1 MFHCVSFCVRDV
13 YWEGQNGIGTY
24 ARMFRTYSD
33 AQIVTLRSALF
44 AKQKPLV
51 MAPPRFSRITISRR
65 CRHDTRYVHAF
76 RRAKA
81 IFRSNMIIK
90 SNGIRNS
97 SGARILSTN
106 SFYLLPFPLF
116 TSFYPPQCLPCRLLR
131 STHVF
136 PGIRQGM
143 HFTLFPSFLFSPL
156 PFLSLSRRTD
166 TGIHEWAE

>member
-1 MFHCVSFCVRDV
+1 MALRCVVR
-13 YWEGQNGIGTY
+13 ETKAAGHG
-24 ARMFRTYSD
+24 AM
-33 AQIVTLRSALF
+33 
-44 AKQKPLV
+44 
-51 MAPPRFSRITISRR
+51 PPRFSRITISRR

-76 RRAKA
+76 RREKA

-97 SGARILSTN
+97 SGGSIDQSLLS
-106 SFYLLPFPLF
+106 PPPRPLF
-116 TSFYPPQCLPCRLLR
+116 TSILPSALPCRLLR

-143 HFTLFPSFLFSPL
+143 HFTLFPFFLFSPL